1 MRQITLPEK
10 ISVTELK
17 DHHYQVILEP
27 FYPGFGITVGNS
39 LRRVLLSSLEG
50 AAVTSFKIEG
60 AKHEFDS
67 VDFVKEDLVEIML
80 NLKKLRL
87 KCYSTEPVKLSLE
100 VKGEKEVT
108 AADIKKNS
116 AVEII
121 NTDLVIATLTDKH
134 AKLSMEI
141 TVEKGIGY
149 MAVDQRGEK
158 EKLEIGN
165 MAIDASFSPVL
176 NVGYNIENV
185 RVGEMTNYERLTMDV
200 LTDGT
205 IDAQSA
211 ISKAAQL
218 LRDQFNFFVQETVVA
233 EPEVEAEVKEAKKK
247 SGKKDKEKDTE
258 EKKTKKTK

>member
-10 ISVTELK
+10 ISVSDLK
-17 DHHYQVILEP
+17 NHRYQVVIEP
-27 FYPGFGITVGNS
+27 FYPGLGITVGNS

-50 AAVTSFKIEG
+50 AAVTSFKMEG

-87 KCYSTEPVKLSLE
+87 KCFSAEPVKLSID

-108 AADIKKNS
+108 AADIKPN
-116 AVEII
+116 AEVEII
-121 NTDLVIATLTDKH
+121 NKDLLIATLTDKH
-134 AKLSMEI
+134 AKLAMEI

-149 MAVDQRGEK
+149 LTVDQRE
-158 EKLEIGN
+158 ERAKLEIGN
-165 MAIDASFSPVL
+165 IAIDSSFSPVL

-185 RVGEMTNYERLTMDV
+185 RVGEMTNYERLTMDI

-205 IDAQSA
+205 IDARTA
-211 ISKAAQL
+211 ISKAGAL
-218 LRDQFNFFVQETVVA
+218 LRDQFNFFVITEESAVETA
-233 EPEVEAEVKEAKKK
+233 EPVKEEKKK
-247 SGKKDKEKDTE
+247 TRKEKDKDSE
-258 EKKTKKTK
+258 EKKTKKIK